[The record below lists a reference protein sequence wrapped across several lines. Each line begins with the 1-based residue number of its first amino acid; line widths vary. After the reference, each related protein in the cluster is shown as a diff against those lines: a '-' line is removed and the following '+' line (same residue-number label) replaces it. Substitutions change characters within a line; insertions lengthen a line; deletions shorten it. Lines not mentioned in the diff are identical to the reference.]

1 MEELTSTVSHNADNA
16 RQVRDLS
23 VMTAHTTEKAS
34 NLVETLASTMNRIAD
49 GSEQIRQFTSTINSI
64 AFQTNILALNAAV
77 EAARAGE
84 QGRGFAVVAT
94 EVRSLAQRSAAAARE
109 IESLIKS
116 AITSVHEGKDVAEDA
131 GEAMSEVKGNV
142 ASVNALI
149 GEIALASDEQ
159 SKGISLVTHA
169 VAELDRVTQQ
179 NAALVHQ
186 ITASASNLNG
196 RTETL
201 RGVVQHFTLPHAVS

>member
-1 MEELTSTVSHNADNA
+1 
-16 RQVRDLS
+16 VRPHLLQAS
-23 VMTAHTTEKAS
+23 VALRYCYYQYKSYLHWG
-34 NLVETLASTMNRIAD
+34 IAD

-159 SKGISLVTHA
+159 SKGISQVTHA

>member
-1 MEELTSTVSHNADNA
+1 
-16 RQVRDLS
+16 
-23 VMTAHTTEKAS
+23 
-34 NLVETLASTMNRIAD
+34 MNRIAD

-94 EVRSLAQRSAAAARE
+94 EVRSLAQRSATAARE
-109 IESLIKS
+109 IEALIKS
-116 AITSVHEGKDVAEDA
+116 AIVSVHEGKEITDA
-131 GEAMSEVKGNV
+131 AGAAMTEVKGNV
-142 ASVNALI
+142 ASVNTLI

-159 SKGISLVTHA
+159 SKGISQLNHA

-179 NAALVHQ
+179 NAGLVQ
-186 ITASASNLNG
+186 QVTTSANNLNA
-196 RTETL
+196 RTEIL
-201 RGVVQHFTLPHAVS
+201 NEVVSHFTLPGTTVRRESTHADFARKLIPARAQ

>member
-1 MEELTSTVSHNADNA
+1 
-16 RQVRDLS
+16 
-23 VMTAHTTEKAS
+23 
-34 NLVETLASTMNRIAD
+34 
-49 GSEQIRQFTSTINSI
+49 
-64 AFQTNILALNAAV
+64 
-77 EAARAGE
+77 
-84 QGRGFAVVAT
+84 
-94 EVRSLAQRSAAAARE
+94 VRSLAQRSAAAARE

-159 SKGISLVTHA
+159 SKGISQVTHA